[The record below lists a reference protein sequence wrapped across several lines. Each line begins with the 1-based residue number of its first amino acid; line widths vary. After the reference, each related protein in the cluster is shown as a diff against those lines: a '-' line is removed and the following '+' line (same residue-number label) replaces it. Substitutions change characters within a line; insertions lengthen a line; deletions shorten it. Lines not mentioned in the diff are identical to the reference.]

1 MLQPRWRWRRLWL
14 LERYVPAPRRQR
26 RRLWPQPRRRVSPGR
41 ERSGA
46 SPPAGLTRT
55 KRRRP
60 QREELVSNG
69 ERARCLTP
77 RHHGWAH
84 QKTDPETPLQVSDS
98 LGRGGQ
104 PTSAVVG
111 TRGSVRPPG
120 RRRLAAVREA
130 TLGFPAPVGAGVAR
144 PRISRQWLASGDSPW
159 TASPRPAHGGAWRAA
174 GGDSGLGSSPTQR
187 PGSSGSPS

>member
-1 MLQPRWRWRRLWL
+1 MLQPRWRWRRLWQ

-26 RRLWPQPRRRVSPGR
+26 RRLWPQPGPRVSPGR

-69 ERARCLTP
+69 ERARCLLL

-104 PTSAVVG
+104 LTSAVVG
-111 TRGSVRPPG
+111 ARGSSVQPPG

-130 TLGFPAPVGAGVAR
+130 TLVFSALVGAGVAR
-144 PRISRQWLASGDSPW
+144 PRISRQWLASRVSPW
-159 TASPRPAHGGAWRAA
+159 TASPRPARGGAWRAA
-174 GGDSGLGSSPTQR
+174 GGDSGLRSPPTQR
-187 PGSSGSPS
+187 PGSLS